1 MRCSPP
7 GSRLSTEAS
16 GTWCRCK
23 PSFSPSSTLQPTQST
38 VHSVHIKLLQLTQVN
53 KLTAHYCTSLCTLLY
68 NYIPHTQLTITLC
81 LYPMHINALHALFT
95 QVTKTHLLYNNA
107 QCTLHHCTMYIA
119 TCSNTAP
126 ATSFRCGGCT
136 RQLRRYDGVLHPA
149 VSTIP
154 STLHLPGCRL
164 FQE

>member
-68 NYIPHTQLTITLC
+68 NYVAHSINYYTLSVSDAHKCTTCTIHTSYKNTPFVQQYTVCPTPLHYVHVATL
-81 LYPMHINALHALFT
+81 L
-95 QVTKTHLLYNNA
+95 Q
-107 QCTLHHCTMYIA
+107 
-119 TCSNTAP
+119 
-126 ATSFRCGGCT
+126 
-136 RQLRRYDGVLHPA
+136 LHPSVA
-149 VSTIP
+149 AAALGSCADTMVFRIQQFPRYHPPPTAFSK
-154 STLHLPGCRL
+154 H
-164 FQE
+164 